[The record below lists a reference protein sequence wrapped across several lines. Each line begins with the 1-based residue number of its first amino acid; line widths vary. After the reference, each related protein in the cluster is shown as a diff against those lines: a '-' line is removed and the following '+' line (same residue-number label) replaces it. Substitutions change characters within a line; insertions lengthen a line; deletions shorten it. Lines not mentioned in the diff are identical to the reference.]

1 MTRLEALE
9 RKYKEMNI
17 DEMTLAEL
25 KQARGNMRG
34 WMDAVMDENGA
45 RGVVEIDG
53 TERLPSLYD
62 LAAVE
67 RKLKQ
72 VETEIAWRE
81 RGEAL
86 RLHKNQEAQIS
97 EMRRVGNLMADHLN
111 ALGISRHDREWADA
125 SNPIPDE
132 SDLLKGVPFVSL
144 SNAEIEAM
152 TPEHPL
158 YKLVKGD
165 RKCKDE

>member
-17 DEMTLAEL
+17 DEMTLVEL
-25 KQARGNMRG
+25 KQERGNMRG
-34 WMDAVMDENGA
+34 WLEAVMQENGA

-53 TERLPSLYD
+53 IERLPSLYD

-81 RGEAL
+81 RGL
-86 RLHKNQEAQIS
+86 R
-97 EMRRVGNLMADHLN
+97 R
-111 ALGISRHDREWADA
+111 
-125 SNPIPDE
+125 
-132 SDLLKGVPFVSL
+132 
-144 SNAEIEAM
+144 
-152 TPEHPL
+152 
-158 YKLVKGD
+158 
-165 RKCKDE
+165 

>member
-17 DEMTLAEL
+17 DEMTLVEL

-81 RGEAL
+81 RGE
-86 RLHKNQEAQIS
+86 
-97 EMRRVGNLMADHLN
+97 
-111 ALGISRHDREWADA
+111 
-125 SNPIPDE
+125 
-132 SDLLKGVPFVSL
+132 
-144 SNAEIEAM
+144 
-152 TPEHPL
+152 
-158 YKLVKGD
+158 
-165 RKCKDE
+165 

>member
-9 RKYKEMNI
+9 RKYKTMNI
-17 DEMTLAEL
+17 DEMTLDEL

-34 WMDAVMDENGA
+34 WMDAVMAENGA

-81 RGEAL
+81 LE
-86 RLHKNQEAQIS
+86 
-97 EMRRVGNLMADHLN
+97 V
-111 ALGISRHDREWADA
+111 
-125 SNPIPDE
+125 SND
-132 SDLLKGVPFVSL
+132 
-144 SNAEIEAM
+144 
-152 TPEHPL
+152 
-158 YKLVKGD
+158 
-165 RKCKDE
+165 

>member
-17 DEMTLAEL
+17 DEMTLVEL

-72 VETEIAWRE
+72 VETEIARRE
-81 RGEAL
+81 RGE
-86 RLHKNQEAQIS
+86 
-97 EMRRVGNLMADHLN
+97 
-111 ALGISRHDREWADA
+111 
-125 SNPIPDE
+125 
-132 SDLLKGVPFVSL
+132 
-144 SNAEIEAM
+144 
-152 TPEHPL
+152 
-158 YKLVKGD
+158 
-165 RKCKDE
+165 